1 MKMYDKKVPY
11 EELERRLNA
20 AEEIIEAFQNQ
31 QVDAVIGKNSV
42 SILQLHEVKEKLQRS
57 EEWRVLA
64 MEAGGVGLWEY
75 HPETEDIYGS
85 EMTRKLF
92 GVTEDAAEEAPIQ
105 IVRERMHP
113 DDQEAFLE
121 AFKDALY
128 SFEDPVFQHDFRVLH
143 PEEEETWVT
152 CRGRT
157 TFRETP
163 EGWQPV
169 HIRGVVL
176 DITPQKIIENQL
188 YRLNRKLER
197 RVSEHTQEAD
207 RRGEQ
212 LQKLARELSDSEERE
227 RRRIADIL
235 HDDLQQMLVVLQFRL
250 SKLTSSVHLNPSQI
264 GFVKTMER
272 EIGEC
277 VDKSRGLSHELNPPV
292 LRYHGLKA
300 ALSKLA
306 AEIAEA
312 HGMSVVFKAEDV
324 EDPASQRSAT
334 VIYRAVKELLF
345 NSLKHSGAKS
355 ARIAMERVAEQ
366 MVVRVEDAGG
376 GADLSEMDPSEG
388 KDIGMGLSALQ
399 ERIRLLGG
407 EVEID
412 SAPGDG
418 FRVTLRLPPDDP
430 A

>member
-1 MKMYDKKVPY
+1 MYDKKVTY
-11 EELERRLNA
+11 EELERRLQA

-31 QVDAVIGKNSV
+31 QVDAVIGKTSV
-42 SILQLHEVKEKLQRS
+42 SILQLHEVKEELQRS

-75 HPETEDIYGS
+75 NPETEDIYGS
-85 EMTRKLF
+85 ALTRKLF
-92 GVTEDAAEEAPIQ
+92 GVTEDALVEAPIQ
-105 IVRERMHP
+105 IVRDRIHP
-113 DDQEAFLE
+113 DDQEAFLN
-121 AFKDALY
+121 AFNDALH
-128 SFEDPVFQHDFRVLH
+128 STEEPVFDYDFRIRH
-143 PEEEETWVT
+143 PSGQEIWVT
-152 CRGRT
+152 CRGQT

-163 EGWQPV
+163 EGGQPAY
-169 HIRGVVL
+169 IRGVIL

-197 RVSEHTQEAD
+197 RVSEHTREAD
-207 RRGEQ
+207 LRGSQ
-212 LQKLARELSDSEERE
+212 LQKLAQELSDSEERE

-235 HDDLQQMLVVLQFRL
+235 HDDLQQMLVILQYRL
-250 SKLTSSVHLNPSQI
+250 SKLTSSVHLNSSQI
-264 GFVKTMER
+264 DFVQTMER

-277 VDKSRGLSHELNPPV
+277 VEKSRGLSHELNPPI

-306 AEIAEA
+306 AEITEA
-312 HGMSVVFKAEDV
+312 HEMAVVFEADDV
-324 EDPASQRSAT
+324 EDPTSQRSAT

-355 ARIAMERVAEQ
+355 ARVAMEQVAERV
-366 MVVRVEDAGG
+366 VVRVEDLGD
-376 GADLSEMDPSEG
+376 GADLSKLNESEG
-388 KDIGMGLSALQ
+388 KGVGLGLSALQ

-407 EVEID
+407 QVEID

-430 A
+430 AHS